1 MFLIPMSQLHMPPPS
16 LVDDPRDLNR
26 CVHDARNA
34 LAAISSA
41 SEVLARVELP
51 QAVLHEAG
59 VVVARQVR
67 QLSAR
72 MSELVAHAQRGAGD
86 AGRALAVSD
95 DAGLL
100 AVLGGLLADAGYKV
114 DLAASS
120 DGGYNALMK
129 RAPEIA
135 VVDVRTSTGTAL
147 SLGRRARGA
156 GFEGRMVAVWSS
168 SLAQDQQDKGGIAGF
183 DAVLARTFEP
193 AALRA
198 AIT

>member
-1 MFLIPMSQLHMPPPS
+1 M
-16 LVDDPRDLNR
+16 DETRNLNR

-41 SEVLARVELP
+41 SEVLTRVELP
-51 QAVLHEAG
+51 QAVLREAG
-59 VVVARQVR
+59 AVVSRQAR

-72 MSELVAHAQRGAGD
+72 MSELVAHAQRGAGT
-86 AGRALAVSD
+86 ANHALAVSD
-95 DAGLL
+95 DARLLVLL
-100 AVLGGLLADAGYKV
+100 AGLLADAGYQV

-120 DGGYNALMK
+120 DSGFSALMK
-129 RAPEIA
+129 RPPEIA
-135 VVDVRTSTGTAL
+135 VIDVRTSTGTAL
-147 SLGRRARGA
+147 SLARRARGA

-168 SLAQDQQDKGGIAGF
+168 PLAQDQQDKGGIAGF

-193 AALRA
+193 AALHA

>member
-1 MFLIPMSQLHMPPPS
+1 MTRTLLE
-16 LVDDPRDLNR
+16 DTRDLKR

-41 SEVLARVELP
+41 SEILARVELP
-51 QAVLHEAG
+51 QAVLREAG
-59 VVVARQVR
+59 VVVARQSR

-72 MSELVAHAQRGAGD
+72 MSELVDHAQRGTHPS
-86 AGRALAVSD
+86 GRALAVSD

-100 AVLGGLLADAGYKV
+100 AVLGVLLSDAGYKV

-147 SLGRRARGA
+147 SLAKRARGA
-156 GFEGRMVAVWSS
+156 GFEGRMVAVWGSP
-168 SLAQDQQDKGGIAGF
+168 LAQDQQDKGGIAGF

-193 AALRA
+193 AALHA

>member
-1 MFLIPMSQLHMPPPS
+1 MPEPLIDNAL
-16 LVDDPRDLNR
+16 DLNR

-51 QAVLHEAG
+51 QAVLRDAG
-59 VVVARQVR
+59 IVVGRQVR
-67 QLSAR
+67 HLSAH
-72 MSELVAHAQRGAGD
+72 MSELVVHAQRGAGN

-100 AVLGGLLADAGYKV
+100 AVLGGLLSDAGYRV
-114 DLAASS
+114 ELAASS
-120 DGGYNALMK
+120 DGGYAVLMQ

-135 VVDVRTSTGTAL
+135 VIDVRTSTGTAL
-147 SLGRRARGA
+147 SLGQRARGA
-156 GFEGRMVAVWSS
+156 GFKGRMVAVEDS
-168 SLAQDQQDKGGIAGF
+168 SLAHEQRVPQDVCGIAGF
-183 DAVLARTFEP
+183 DTVLERSFEP

-198 AIT
+198 AIA

>member
-1 MFLIPMSQLHMPPPS
+1 MPQIHMSQSSIL
-16 LVDDPRDLNR
+16 DDPRELSR

-51 QAVLHEAG
+51 HAVLHEAAD
-59 VVVARQVR
+59 VVSRQVR
-67 QLSAR
+67 HLSAR
-72 MSELVAHAQRGAGD
+72 MSELVEHAQRAAGEP
-86 AGRALAVSD
+86 GRALVVSD
-95 DAGLL
+95 DARLL
-100 AVLGGLLADAGYKV
+100 AVLGGLLSDAGYKV

-129 RAPEIA
+129 RAPGIA

-147 SLGRRARGA
+147 SMARRARQA
-156 GFEGRMVAVWSS
+156 GFEGRMVAVWGS
-168 SLAQDQQDKGGIAGF
+168 SLAQEQQDKGGIAGF

-198 AIT
+198 AIA

>member
-1 MFLIPMSQLHMPPPS
+1 MHPFPMSEPS
-16 LVDDPRDLNR
+16 IVDDTRDLNR

-51 QAVLHEAG
+51 QAVLREAG

-67 QLSAR
+67 HLSAR

-100 AVLGGLLADAGYKV
+100 AVMGGLLSDAGYKV

-120 DGGYNALMK
+120 DSGYNVLVK

-135 VVDVRTSTGTAL
+135 VVDVRTSTGAAL
-147 SLGRRARGA
+147 LLGRRARGA
-156 GFEGRMVAVWSS
+156 GFEGRMVAVWGS
-168 SLAQDQQDKGGIAGF
+168 SLAQDPQEPQDQGGIAGF
-183 DAVLARTFEP
+183 DAVLARSFEP

-198 AIT
+198 AIN

>member
-1 MFLIPMSQLHMPPPS
+1 MFQIHMSQSSM
-16 LVDDPRDLNR
+16 VDDSKDLSR

-51 QAVLHEAG
+51 HDVLHEAA
-59 VVVARQVR
+59 VVVSRQVR

-72 MSELVAHAQRGAGD
+72 MSELVVHAQRAAGEP
-86 AGRALAVSD
+86 GRALVVSD
-95 DAGLL
+95 DARLL
-100 AVLGGLLADAGYKV
+100 AVLSGLLSDAGYKV

-120 DGGYNALMK
+120 DGGYNVLMK

-135 VVDVRTSTGTAL
+135 VVDMRTSTGSGLAM
-147 SLGRRARGA
+147 GRRARDA
-156 GFEGRMVAVWSS
+156 GFEGRMVAVWGSP
-168 SLAQDQQDKGGIAGF
+168 LAQDQQDKGGIAGF

-198 AIT
+198 AIA